1 MGDEQENYTI
11 EEYMA
16 ISIQRSIKKTI
27 VIYLLLGQRCSF
39 LAHPLY
45 KPPIVEASASNV

>member
-1 MGDEQENYTI
+1 MEDEQENYKT

-16 ISIQRSIKKTI
+16 ISIEIRIKNCI
-27 VIYLLLGQRCSF
+27 VTYLLLGQRCSF

-45 KPPIVEASASNV
+45 KSSIVEASARNV